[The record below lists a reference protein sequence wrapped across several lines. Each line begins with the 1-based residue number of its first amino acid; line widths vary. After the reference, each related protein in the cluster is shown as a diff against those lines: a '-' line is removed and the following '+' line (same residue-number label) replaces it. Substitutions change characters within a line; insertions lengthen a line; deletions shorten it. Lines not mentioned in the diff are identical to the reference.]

1 MINYFFVL
9 EDIMSKLGYEDIQT
23 IQENATKKLID
34 YINENIKDDRTLETI
49 EFYYP
54 DFDEKKARLAFNV
67 WVSIDYRNSSGKT
80 FIEQMLEDKPDELS
94 TMEKKI
100 LMERNKSFISL
111 YEVMDIKNNK
121 IYIKDLLTTK
131 EHVLWDP
138 TTSSLLDKGDF
149 IFGRIGNI
157 ISYKGFIGNIS
168 FLPAS
173 IKDKFVEDVFVDF
186 NRTRFKYPDLTIER
200 YLKLNSIN
208 VYRIYTECIYDA
220 IDMGL
225 DEEDITAVLYDELDD
240 FEYYLQNHMPRS
252 EIKKHITNLIN
263 IFENY
268 FIEHGISLHDI
279 NQLDLEIIFS
289 KAIEDGF
296 ISTQQELSSYIST
309 FKKYLKFLKNMNPE
323 YKDAYEKILKISK
336 NRFLYIKNRENT
348 APAFEIN
355 RAISN
360 SISHAI
366 NESAFDFIM
375 DFERF
380 ILYMMSNS
388 IELTKKR
395 KYIKRKDLLE
405 LNKIMEISENAVRK
419 TPNQEDFPM
428 LEFFYHFSLDQSLSQ
443 IQGESL
449 VTTKKAHQY
458 LRLTD
463 EEKYSL
469 FVQYILSD
477 SFFCLNKR
485 GLNSKVAKSAR
496 NNLIEMLSQL
506 KEGIFYKYSEFN
518 IVSIEAYKYVMVY
531 LKYFKLIGLMEYS
544 YYPTFSFS
552 ITPLGKLVFN
562 ILSSK
567 SKTSRNLGKVIY
579 LNNIK

>member
-1 MINYFFVL
+1 
-9 EDIMSKLGYEDIQT
+9 MSKLGYEDIQT

-240 FEYYLQNHMPRS
+240 FEYYLQNHMSRS

-268 FIEHGISLHDI
+268 FIEHRISLHDI

-309 FKKYLKFLKNMNPE
+309 FKKYLRFLKNMNPE

-449 VTTKKAHQY
+449 VTTKKAHRY